1 MSRSKS
7 QSLLDDILF
16 APDFELSDLRGL
28 NVGQEW
34 EWVESSE
41 TSDPEFSA
49 ADGWNKSSVTV
60 RLPKEKEK
68 WADESE
74 APQLEVPDVYHRSLL
89 DIIKT
94 VCRDPEASSY
104 QWIPYKQFWRRPK
117 NSSNG
122 TVDEESAEVDD
133 ICVYSEL
140 FNSDAMLL
148 EYEKI
153 HSQPPDPDDPPDT
166 EVAIADISEMGTP
179 ADMEHRNIL
188 RVDTTAIQNLI
199 DGTRRSVFRK
209 GFALNSKKITK
220 ILDPKSLVT
229 TRSAFSQRLSKFGFN
244 FYPMSVPDLLHEFEL
259 GVWKAV
265 FTHLLRI
272 LYAEGKDRIQILNKR
287 FHLVPTFGHNTIRH
301 FMNNVSAMKQ
311 LAARDFED
319 ILQCIIPVLDML
331 LPPEHNKVVLT
342 LLFELATW
350 HALAKLRLHT
360 EDTLTVF
367 TRTTE
372 SLGDSLHAFINTTC
386 EAYDTQELPKE
397 HAARGRRTAAM
408 RERGS
413 VVSNRKKSRRGKGK
427 GKATDTN
434 ASSGMVNELS
444 NGPKIKK
451 LNLST
456 YKLHA
461 LANYPQAIRQFGTT
475 DNYSTQVG
483 ELEHRHGKRWY
494 VRTNKNKHVGQITKH
509 ERHTWLLHRIS
520 QDEQRRAHEKVLH
533 ESTVIA
539 GNATSSISRAGGCS
553 HLHSGVAAIKMTTN
567 IPLPKHSSPF
577 DHYHMSDYTPVWEN
591 IPRWLKANKDDCAF
605 ENFIPL
611 LKNHLLSRLMG
622 CEFDGDENEFT
633 PEEHA
638 TLKILENKIY
648 FHKVMHVNYTTYD
661 MRRDQ
666 DMIDPR
672 THPDVMV
679 LAHED
684 DQDHNTKQGEVRAC
698 AGERVPLEEQAAC
711 MLITWMAE
719 VRCVPAQ

>member
-1 MSRSKS
+1 M
-7 QSLLDDILF
+7 
-16 APDFELSDLRGL
+16 
-28 NVGQEW
+28 
-34 EWVESSE
+34 
-41 TSDPEFSA
+41 
-49 ADGWNKSSVTV
+49 
-60 RLPKEKEK
+60 
-68 WADESE
+68 
-74 APQLEVPDVYHRSLL
+74 
-89 DIIKT
+89 
-94 VCRDPEASSY
+94 
-104 QWIPYKQFWRRPK
+104 
-117 NSSNG
+117 
-122 TVDEESAEVDD
+122 
-133 ICVYSEL
+133 
-140 FNSDAMLL
+140 DA
-148 EYEKI
+148 
-153 HSQPPDPDDPPDT
+153 
-166 EVAIADISEMGTP
+166 
-179 ADMEHRNIL
+179 
-188 RVDTTAIQNLI
+188 
-199 DGTRRSVFRK
+199 RRSVFRK

-220 ILDPKSLVT
+220 ILNPKSLVT

-244 FYPMSVPDLLHEFEL
+244 FYSMFVPDLLHEFEL

-287 FHLVPTFGHNTIRH
+287 FRLVPTFGHETIRR
-301 FMNNVSAMKQ
+301 FTNNVSAMKQ

-319 ILQCIIPVLDML
+319 ILQVCYKIQ
-331 LPPEHNKVVLT
+331 HNEVVLT

-350 HALAKLRLHT
+350 HALAKLHLHT

-367 TRTTE
+367 TRATE
-372 SLGDSLHAFINTTC
+372 SLGDSLRAFVNTTC

-397 HAARGRRTAAM
+397 HTARGRHTAAM
-408 RERGS
+408 HERGS

-434 ASSGMVNELS
+434 ASSGTANELL

-461 LANYPQAIRQFGTT
+461 LADYPQAIRQFGTT
-475 DNYSTQVG
+475 DNYSTQ
-483 ELEHRHGKRWY
+483 RHAR
-494 VRTNKNKHVGQITKH
+494 
-509 ERHTWLLHRIS
+509 LLHRIS
-520 QDEQRRAHEKVLH
+520 QDEQRQAHEEVLH

-553 HLHSGVAAIKMTTN
+553 HLRSGVAAVKMTTN

-622 CEFDGDENEFT
+622 REFDGDENEFT
-633 PEEHA
+633 PKEHA

-648 FHKVMHVNYTTYD
+648 FHKVVRVNYTTYD

-666 DMIDPR
+666 DTINPR
-672 THPDVMV
+672 THLDVMV

-684 DQDHNTKQGEVRAC
+684 DQDHNANTHPYWYARVIGIFHVMVEHTGIYSTSKRPCRMDFLWVRWFGRDLSALGGHVDRDMFMRYLGGGVGHKGSMSQIITLPPASHPTERAHPPISEKRAAQQNLELTYEAEANNTEGEEEDDDG
-698 AGERVPLEEQAAC
+698 GEEEHVAD
-711 MLITWMAE
+711 MRLIE
-719 VRCVPAQ
+719 EELDYGYQV

>member
-1 MSRSKS
+1 
-7 QSLLDDILF
+7 
-16 APDFELSDLRGL
+16 
-28 NVGQEW
+28 
-34 EWVESSE
+34 
-41 TSDPEFSA
+41 
-49 ADGWNKSSVTV
+49 
-60 RLPKEKEK
+60 
-68 WADESE
+68 
-74 APQLEVPDVYHRSLL
+74 
-89 DIIKT
+89 
-94 VCRDPEASSY
+94 
-104 QWIPYKQFWRRPK
+104 
-117 NSSNG
+117 
-122 TVDEESAEVDD
+122 
-133 ICVYSEL
+133 
-140 FNSDAMLL
+140 
-148 EYEKI
+148 
-153 HSQPPDPDDPPDT
+153 
-166 EVAIADISEMGTP
+166 MGTP
-179 ADMEHRNIL
+179 ADMERQNIL
-188 RVDTTAIQNLI
+188 CIDTTAIQNLI
-199 DGTRRSVFRK
+199 DGARRSVFRK
-209 GFALNSKKITK
+209 GFALNSKK

-244 FYPMSVPDLLHEFEL
+244 FYSMFVPDLLHEFEL

-265 FTHLLRI
+265 FTHLLCI

-287 FHLVPTFGHNTIRH
+287 FRLVPTFGRDTIRH
-301 FMNNVSAMKQ
+301 FTNNVSAMKQ

-331 LPPEHNKVVLT
+331 LPPEHNEVVLT

-350 HALAKLRLHT
+350 HALAKLHLHT

-367 TRTTE
+367 TRVTE
-372 SLGDSLHAFINTTC
+372 SLGNSLRAFVNTTC

-397 HAARGRRTAAM
+397 HAARGRHTAAM

-413 VVSNRKKSRRGKGK
+413 VVSNRKKS
-427 GKATDTN
+427 
-434 ASSGMVNELS
+434 SSGTANELL

-461 LANYPQAIRQFGTT
+461 LADYPQAIRQFGMT

-494 VRTNKNKHVGQITKH
+494 ARTNKNKHVGQIAKH
-509 ERHTWLLHRIS
+509 ERRAWLLHHIS
-520 QDEQRRAHEKVLH
+520 QDEQRRAHEEVLH
-533 ESTVIA
+533 ESTAIA

-553 HLHSGVAAIKMTTN
+553 HLRSGVAAIKMTTN

-591 IPRWLKANKDDCAF
+591 IPHWLKANKDDRAF

-622 CEFDGDENEFT
+622 REFDGDENEFT

-648 FHKVMHVNYTTYD
+648 FHKVVRVNYTTYD

-666 DMIDPR
+666 DTINPR

-684 DQDHNTKQGEVRAC
+684 DQDHNANTHPYWNPFGFLDPDNVLRAVHLIPAFADGRTDRLLGSSSTRQIHGEDDMDYENYYVNMDMFMRYLGGGVGHKGSMSQIITLPPASHPTERAYPPISEKR
-698 AGERVPLEEQAAC
+698 AAQQNLELTYEAEANNTEGEEEDDDSGEEEHVAD
-711 MLITWMAE
+711 MRLIEEELDYGYQVAE
-719 VRCVPAQ
+719 DEADERCEDEEGNGGGGKL